1 MQIIYIYVA
10 SRVAKAYGVRV
21 IVDKMRSL
29 FDDVRVTEDIDSL
42 PENAIVI
49 PYGLLASVSLWRK
62 RKYKLGL
69 SLMVDAYTLGIKS
82 ELLYFYRK
90 NYVSKKFLMIHL
102 LRYCKYLIYEYIIL
116 RNYKNIMLVSYNDRK
131 YYQDKQLTKRYA
143 PKIVVVPNGINLD
156 PNRHSYRNTNTP
168 KFRIG
173 CLSNW
178 DILTYYTL
186 KDFLLEIWSKI
197 DTSQM
202 ELVIAGRELTPAM
215 HEELE
220 TYQNVKIIGEV
231 KELNE
236 FYDQIDASL
245 ITMVKECGIINR
257 VLDGFAYRVPVITR
271 PQSLLAFENLPDCCY
286 AYTDANSF
294 EQTISVLGRSYDAAL
309 QKTNVAYAYVRR
321 FHDWD
326 TNYQVLKDIVFNNYK

>member
-1 MQIIYIYVA
+1 
-10 SRVAKAYGVRV
+10 
-21 IVDKMRSL
+21 
-29 FDDVRVTEDIDSL
+29 
-42 PENAIVI
+42 
-49 PYGLLASVSLWRK
+49 
-62 RKYKLGL
+62 
-69 SLMVDAYTLGIKS
+69 
-82 ELLYFYRK
+82 
-90 NYVSKKFLMIHL
+90 
-102 LRYCKYLIYEYIIL
+102 
-116 RNYKNIMLVSYNDRK
+116 MLVSYNDRK

-143 PKIVVVPNGINLD
+143 QKIVVVPNGINLD